1 VSVNPAATTKINATA
16 ADYLALARLDH
27 ATKHVF
33 IVPGAVLAAL
43 LRGFHSSDLVWSII
57 AGLVAALCIASANY
71 TINEYV
77 DRESDSHHPTKST
90 RTSVQREVSPVI
102 VAAQWL
108 LLTSIGL
115 AAALLTS
122 TTMFFVVL
130 AFSAQGIFYNV
141 RPFRTKDVPYLDVLS
156 ESVNNP
162 LRLMIGWAMIDP
174 NTLPPASIIASYWT
188 GGAFLMA
195 AKRLSE
201 YREIVS
207 THGKELLVR
216 YRRSFAGYGEISLTV
231 SCFLYSLLSSA
242 SLAVFLIKYR
252 IEYVFLLPA
261 IGALFATYLALSMM
275 PGSTAQKPERLF
287 QEQKLIVAV
296 ITVTVLFV
304 VLSVYDLPF
313 LEPFTSQKYIV
324 LR

>member
-1 VSVNPAATTKINATA
+1 VSANPAATAKIGATG
-16 ADYLALARLDH
+16 ADYLALTRLDH

-33 IVPGAVLAAL
+33 IIPGAVLAAL
-43 LRGFHSSDLVWSII
+43 LRGFHSPDLLWSII
-57 AGLVAALCIASANY
+57 AGLIAALCIASANY

-90 RTSVQREVSPVI
+90 RTSVQREVSPAI

-115 AAALLTS
+115 AAALSTS
-122 TTMFFVVL
+122 TSMFFVVL
-130 AFSAQGIFYNV
+130 AFSAQGILYNL
-141 RPFRTKDVPYLDVLS
+141 RPLRTKDVPYLDVLS
-156 ESVNNP
+156 ESLNNP

-174 NTLPPASIIASYWT
+174 NTLPPASIILSYWT

-231 SCFLYSLLSSA
+231 SCLLYSLLSSA

-287 QEQKLIVAV
+287 HERKLIVAV
-296 ITVTVLFV
+296 MTVSVLFI

-313 LEPFTSQKYIV
+313 LEPLTSQKYIV

>member
-1 VSVNPAATTKINATA
+1 
-16 ADYLALARLDH
+16 
-27 ATKHVF
+27 
-33 IVPGAVLAAL
+33 
-43 LRGFHSSDLVWSII
+43 
-57 AGLVAALCIASANY
+57 
-71 TINEYV
+71 
-77 DRESDSHHPTKST
+77 
-90 RTSVQREVSPVI
+90 
-102 VAAQWL
+102 
-108 LLTSIGL
+108 
-115 AAALLTS
+115 
-122 TTMFFVVL
+122 MFFVVL

-156 ESVNNP
+156 ESINNP

-174 NTLPPASIIASYWT
+174 NTLPPGSIILSYWT

>member
-57 AGLVAALCIASANY
+57 AGFVAALCIAAANY

-115 AAALLTS
+115 AAALSTS

>member
-1 VSVNPAATTKINATA
+1 MSVNPAATTKINATA

-115 AAALLTS
+115 AAALSTS